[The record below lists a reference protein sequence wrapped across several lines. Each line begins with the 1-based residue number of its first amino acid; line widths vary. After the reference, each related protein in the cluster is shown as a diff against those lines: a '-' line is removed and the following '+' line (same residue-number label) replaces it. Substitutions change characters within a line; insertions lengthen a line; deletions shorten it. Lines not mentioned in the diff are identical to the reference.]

1 MCSRVPLSKIVN
13 SIDTTAA
20 VNGDTQTLNVKSGV
34 KVYDIIDHY
43 ALHVGLIAGSR

>member
-13 SIDTTAA
+13 SIDTA